1 MSKRH
6 FTLRRAKTEVTRIFG
21 EIRDGT
27 EVKLRDFPFFQVLM
41 CLIGEGWGSPEH
53 GREVNGA
60 VISMR
65 GERNSKLGV
74 WLAHCEKV
82 SLKN

>member
-1 MSKRH
+1 M
-6 FTLRRAKTEVTRIFG
+6 IF
-21 EIRDGT
+21 
-27 EVKLRDFPFFQVLM
+27 LFFQVLM

-74 WLAHCEKV
+74 WLAHREKV

>member
-1 MSKRH
+1 MCDLCLLHS
-6 FTLRRAKTEVTRIFG
+6 FQDA
-21 EIRDGT
+21 EIGSRFQT
-27 EVKLRDFPFFQVLM
+27 KVPFQVMM

-53 GREVNGA
+53 GSEVNGA

-74 WLAHCEKV
+74 WLADCENV
-82 SLKN
+82 S